1 MKYLGL
7 FVLMV
12 FSLLGSMGPAL
23 GAADMSTDTPPDAVF
38 PQVTYEF
45 EKVVD
50 GTVVTHDFAVKNTGK
65 GVLEISRVKTG

>member
-12 FSLLGSMGPAL
+12 FFLLGSMGQAL
-23 GAADMSTDTPPDAVF
+23 VAADMSTDTPPDAVF

-50 GTVVTHDFAVKNTGK
+50 GTVVTHNFAVKNTGK